1 VGEGIRETFD
11 AVVLACRSDQAL
23 AVLGEEASVEERAVL
38 EAVRYQ
44 PNRALLHSDPALLP
58 RRRARSGRPGT
69 CLAGADAPT
78 DADGEAPV
86 AVSYLMDR
94 LQPLPFQRPVVV
106 TLNPFNEPDPALTW
120 REIHYSH
127 PVFDAGAIAAQARL
141 PRIQGCDRVWFA
153 GAWTGY
159 GFHRGRPALG
169 GGGGAGARRRAAV
182 AGGRQ
187 RAMRPAPLR
196 LLPAVGAGAVMHQR
210 HQPWVHRFSYP
221 TRFLRMPLSQ
231 WDTLRVPGLGID
243 RRVCSDFT
251 AATTARATAR
261 HCRPGSV
268 RDSPNAALPRCAIGE
283 VCLQTCPRVFG
294 FVFNPVSFWLCHDR
308 DGRLRAALAEVNNTF
323 GEGHDYLGR
332 TRGPGADRAGD
343 ELPARK
349 VFHVS
354 PFFAVQ
360 RRVPLPLR
368 PARRP
373 QRGLH
378 RLPRPRRAA
387 TRRASVAVCG
397 PSTVSPCGAG
407 CSASRSSH
415 WASSGASTG
424 RRCGCGCAARAST
437 ASRRPR
443 SSAPPESRQNIVPAP
458 TARMRMTRPATDLP
472 AFPDTAPPTP
482 RARGGCSS
490 NCCRAS
496 AAGRSARD
504 LPGRPHAGLR
514 PWSAGR
520 TASRCMTLRCSATPW
535 PAVTSVSPRPGWT
548 AAGASIIWRRC

>member
-354 PFFAVQ
+354 PFFAGASGEYRFRFDQ
-360 RRVPLPLR
+360 RDDLSVVCIDYRDHGALQLE
-368 PARRP
+368 
-373 QRGLH
+373 
-378 RLPRPRRAA
+378 
-387 TRRASVAVCG
+387 RASVAVCG
-397 PSTVSPCGAG
+397 PRRCRRAALAARLPAP
-407 CSASRSSH
+407 H
-415 WASSGASTG
+415 TG
-424 RRCGCGCAARAST
+424 RRLAHPLAGAAAVAAR
-437 ASRRPR
+437 REL
-443 SSAPPESRQNIVPAP
+443 PPQAG
-458 TARMRMTRPATDLP
+458 ARAAAHLLR
-472 AFPDTAPPTP
+472 
-482 RARGGCSS
+482 
-490 NCCRAS
+490 
-496 AAGRSARD
+496 AGRISS
-504 LPGRPHAGLR
+504 P
-514 PWSAGR
+514 
-520 TASRCMTLRCSATPW
+520 
-535 PAVTSVSPRPGWT
+535 PRPL
-548 AAGASIIWRRC
+548 ACA